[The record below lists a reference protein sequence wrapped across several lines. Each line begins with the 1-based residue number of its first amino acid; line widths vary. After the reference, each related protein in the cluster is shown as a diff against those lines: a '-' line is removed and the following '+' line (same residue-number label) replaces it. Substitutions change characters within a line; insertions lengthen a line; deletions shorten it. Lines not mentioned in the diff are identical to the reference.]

1 MLREEERKKDRRKEG
16 KKERRKERKETH
28 LAAPHSILPS
38 IHDTNESSMSAYCWS
53 VGMECVVFIYEGV
66 CEAGMRYG
74 RRFIHPPRWIA
85 G

>member
-1 MLREEERKKDRRKEG
+1 MLREEERKKEG
-16 KKERRKERKETH
+16 KKERGKEGKETH

-53 VGMECVVFIYEGV
+53 VGMECVVCIYEGCARRV
-66 CEAGMRYG
+66 CEAGMRHG